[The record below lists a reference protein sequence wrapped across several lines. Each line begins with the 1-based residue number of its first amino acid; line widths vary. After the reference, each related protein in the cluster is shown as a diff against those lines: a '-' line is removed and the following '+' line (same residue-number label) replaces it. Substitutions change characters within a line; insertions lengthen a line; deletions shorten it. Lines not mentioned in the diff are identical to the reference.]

1 MSGWKTYKTMGEE
14 DSSTYWPQHIKTWSG
29 AWNKEAASHLP
40 ADVRAAVNELTQPT
54 SPEISAAVPSAAT
67 DRKAVAGLI
76 VLENSG
82 IDFDQYGTSVGG
94 AARIALTAGLL
105 ERHWVDTGRPSYRVS
120 PTLGAALVNTGLKFS
135 VAFLRLPHAVFSV
148 EIPDGVDLFESG
160 GDGWRLES
168 ILIGA
173 KNPEGL
179 LVRQDGMFSRMASV
193 PWTAPTGEGGVLL
206 SVVMRYKGGG
216 RGVFAHKF
224 PEGVSIEESLRHVSE
239 IRSWPTAR
247 ETHRREVL
255 ALVVGAAMFA
265 VSANSG
271 LVKRVER
278 ASGSKN
284 KKRKRKVFAPRPKTW
299 TLGADIQLPGGRS
312 ESSLGE
318 SDGPSGELRFSHIR
332 QGHLRMQRVGPRADP
347 SYVLKYIGPTVVR
360 PDLPLA
366 ERATRHRLD
375 SA

>member
-1 MSGWKTYKTMGEE
+1 
-14 DSSTYWPQHIKTWSG
+14 
-29 AWNKEAASHLP
+29 
-40 ADVRAAVNELTQPT
+40 
-54 SPEISAAVPSAAT
+54 
-67 DRKAVAGLI
+67 
-76 VLENSG
+76 
-82 IDFDQYGTSVGG
+82 
-94 AARIALTAGLL
+94 
-105 ERHWVDTGRPSYRVS
+105 
-120 PTLGAALVNTGLKFS
+120 
-135 VAFLRLPHAVFSV
+135 
-148 EIPDGVDLFESG
+148 
-160 GDGWRLES
+160 
-168 ILIGA
+168 
-173 KNPEGL
+173 
-179 LVRQDGMFSRMASV
+179 
-193 PWTAPTGEGGVLL
+193 
-206 SVVMRYKGGG
+206 
-216 RGVFAHKF
+216 VFAHKF

-284 KKRKRKVFAPRPKTW
+284 KKRKRKVFAPRPNTW

-312 ESSLGE
+312 ESSPGE